1 MESWFAALKK
11 EKIYKIDTAHMTVE
25 EVKEEVWRYTFG
37 YYNTV
42 RVTTVTED
50 GFPPSVYNGK
60 VTAAKSVA

>member
-1 MESWFAALKK
+1 
-11 EKIYKIDTAHMTVE
+11 MTVE

-50 GFPPSVYNGK
+50 GFPPSAKKCK
-60 VTAAKSVA
+60 VTAVKSVA